1 MIFSLTTIRQI
12 WQVICFKIFEYPDA
26 EFEPKFELLTHFI

>member
-26 EFEPKFELLTHFI
+26 ELELPTLFI